1 MGFWNFVTR
10 RGPEDAAA
18 FRGTAWALAA
28 AFVLMLAAP
37 PAQAQTATKQVSN
50 TGQTVTHGAHFGNDW
65 AQSFTTGSSA
75 GGYKLTRVD
84 MRGSNTN
91 ATQPVYSVK
100 IYSDSSNL
108 PGSSVG
114 TLTNPASLPTSDALV
129 QYTHTAGID
138 LEPNTT
144 YWLVVDAD
152 TTTGWATSP
161 AAGDYV
167 NARFRATTSTSDDAG
182 AAAGWSIAATRY
194 VFRDRT
200 STGAWITT
208 SSRRLGIAIYGYA
221 KSNPPAVTGVEISS
235 TPSLDVD
242 GDNTPE
248 TYGLGEKIQVQV
260 TFDKNVT
267 VTGTP
272 RLKIKMDPNFGEFW
286 ANYESGSGAKVLT
299 FAYTVVSPNVSPNGV
314 AVLENT
320 LELNG
325 GTIKD
330 ADSVDANLAHDGLVH
345 NASHKVDSGL
355 QPATPET
362 PKSPASQR
370 PRFVSGFG
378 PLRLEPGVA
387 MNPVTLPA
395 ATGGGGAPYT
405 YVLTSSPAG
414 LAGLDF
420 NSGTRTL
427 SGTPEAEGRWTFTY
441 AATDVNGAAAILS
454 FRVTVGVALEEQ
466 QQVVRRTL
474 AEVASRTIAGAVANI
489 GTRLGDAA
497 PSPGMTIAGE
507 TVRFGAVA
515 DAPDGRACPDA
526 WGHAFETVAP
536 GCAPRAGSRGVHTGA
551 LLPASAFSWTLG
563 AAPGNKD
570 GDKED
575 GNRLDPHAPRW
586 AVWGRGDFG
595 SFSGRPDDIS
605 SYSGETRTGWLGVDA
620 REAPRGSGRPGRWVA
635 GLAVS
640 RGTSKTDYVL
650 DGEEGRIE
658 TALTALWPYG
668 RWTFGNGL
676 ELRGML
682 GAGRGEARHS
692 TEDGIEEKS
701 RLRMWTGSAGLRRPL
716 PPLGG
721 IDLAARGDV
730 SLARMQT
737 AKGNG
742 DEEQAVDGILA
753 DAWRVRGGLEASRLI
768 PFDDGSSLTPFVET
782 AARRDG
788 GDGVTGTGIELAGGL
803 RVTAPGLQVEARGR
817 WLAAHSEK
825 GAEERGVSLTARAG
839 PGAHGRGLSVV
850 LSPRWGAPSGGASG
864 GSGALWREELPRGA
878 ASGATNAREAGALDG
893 ELGYGF
899 GLFGGRLTGTP
910 NVGFGA
916 SDGGGRDYRLG
927 WRLTPAAPGYAGF
940 RVDLDATRRES
951 AGAGAPAH
959 GAMLTGAIR
968 W

>member
-1 MGFWNFVTR
+1 MPSPGIAACVF
-10 RGPEDAAA
+10 AAA
-18 FRGTAWALAA
+18 FALLLG
-28 AFVLMLAAP
+28 FAAP
-37 PAQAQTATKQVSN
+37 AAEAQTSIDLVKN
-50 TGQTVTHGAHFGNDW
+50 TGQTQVTSNPFFTKDF
-65 AQSFTTGSSA
+65 AQAFTTGSNTT
-75 GGYKLTRVD
+75 GYKLTGLDIRLEQSSGTATTYTVAVVND
-84 MRGSNTN
+84 SAGS
-91 ATQPVYSVK
+91 
-100 IYSDSSNL
+100 
-108 PGSSVG
+108 PGSTVVG
-114 TLTNPASLPTSDALV
+114 TLTNPSSLPTSWSNARF
-129 QYTHTAGID
+129 THATGFD
-138 LEPNTT
+138 LAADTT
-144 YWLVVDAD
+144 YWVRIDYASGPPPTSLVAV
-152 TTTGWATSP
+152 
-161 AAGDYV
+161 
-167 NARFRATTSTSDDAG
+167 TTSNSEDSG
-182 AAAGWSIAATRY
+182 AQAGWNIADS
-194 VFRDRT
+194 FF
-200 STGAWITT
+200 
-208 SSRRLGIAIYGYA
+208 SRANDISQWASDTNGRALMIAIRGYA
-221 KSNPPAVTGVEISS
+221 KSNPPEVTGVEISS

-286 ANYESGSGAKVLT
+286 ANYESGSGTKVLT

-330 ADSVDANLAHDGLVH
+330 ADSVDANLAHDGLAH
-345 NASHKVDSGL
+345 NASHKVNSGL

-362 PKSPASQR
+362 PKTPASQR
-370 PRFVSGFG
+370 PRFTSGVG

-387 MNPVTLPA
+387 MNSVTLPA

-414 LAGLDF
+414 LAGLSFDAT
-420 NSGTRTL
+420 TRRL

-441 AATDVNGAAAILS
+441 AATDANGAAAILS

-466 QQVVRRTL
+466 QGVVKRTL
-474 AEVASRTIAGAVANI
+474 AEVASRTIAGAVSNI

-497 PSPGMTIAGE
+497 PTPGMTIAGE
-507 TVRFGAVA
+507 TVRFGASSRPA
-515 DAPDGRACPDA
+515 DGWRNSAACPPDA
-526 WGHAFETVAP
+526 WGRAFETVAP

-563 AAPGNKD
+563 AAPG
-570 GDKED
+570 DKESE
-575 GNRLDPHAPRW
+575 NRLHPLAPRW

-620 REAPRGSGRPGRWVA
+620 REAPRGSSGGSARPGRWVA

-640 RGTSKTDYVL
+640 RGTSETDYVL

-668 RWTFGNGL
+668 RWTFANGL

-682 GAGRGEARHS
+682 GAGRGEARHE
-692 TEDGIEEKS
+692 TDDGETREKS

-716 PPLGG
+716 PPVAG

-737 AKGNG
+737 AKGGG
-742 DEEQAVDGILA
+742 DQEQAVDGILA
-753 DAWRVRGGLEASRLI
+753 DAWRVRGGIEASRLI

-788 GDGVTGTGIELAGGL
+788 GDGVTGTGLEVAGGL
-803 RVTAPGLQVEARGR
+803 RVAAPRFQVEARGR
-817 WLAAHSEK
+817 WLAAHSED

-850 LSPRWGAPSGGASG
+850 LSPRWGQPAGEANKLWQDELPKGGGAD
-864 GSGALWREELPRGA
+864 A
-878 ASGATNAREAGALDG
+878 AGRMEG
-893 ELGYGF
+893 EVGYGF
-899 GLFGGRLTGTP
+899 GHFGGRVTGTP

-916 SDGGGRDYRLG
+916 SDDTRDYRIG
-927 WRLTPAAPGYAGF
+927 WRLTPAAGGYF
-940 RVDLDATRRES
+940 QVNVDATRRES
-951 AGAGAPAH
+951 ANANEPPAH

>member
-1 MGFWNFVTR
+1 MTR
-10 RGPEDAAA
+10 DDTVGSTAVQSIPPGAVSRFRPSGIRAAA
-18 FRGTAWALAA
+18 FALAA
-28 AFVLMLAAP
+28 AFTLLLTAGT
-37 PAQAQTATKQVSN
+37 AQAQTSVTLVSN
-50 TGQTVTHGAHFGNDW
+50 TGQNQDATSSYSVER
-65 AQSFTTGSSA
+65 AQPFTTGSNA
-75 GGYKLTRVD
+75 AGYKLTSV
-84 MRGSNTN
+84 TF
-91 ATQPVYSVK
+91 PVVGA
-100 IYSDSSNL
+100 DAHNL
-108 PGSSVG
+108 PTVRIESSG
-114 TLTNPASLPTSDALV
+114 TDNKPGGILSTLTLSVATGAITGTASGD
-129 QYTHTAGID
+129 GID
-138 LEPNTT
+138 LDPNTT
-144 YWLVVDAD
+144 YFVTLHGSNDLTRSYTRTNSNSED
-152 TTTGWATSP
+152 T
-161 AAGDYV
+161 
-167 NARFRATTSTSDDAG
+167 G
-182 AAAGWSIAATRY
+182 AAAGWSIGDDSLWDDDST
-194 VFRDRT
+194 VDWDRT
-200 STGAWITT
+200 ST
-208 SSRRLGIAIYGYA
+208 SSWRIAIKGYA
-221 KSNPPAVTGVEISS
+221 KPPPKVTGVQISS

-248 TYGLGEKIQVQV
+248 TYGLGEKIQVQA

-272 RLKIKMDPNFGEFW
+272 RLKIDFSSEAWGEKW
-286 ANYESGSGAKVLT
+286 ANYESGSGTKVLT
-299 FAYTVVSPNVSPNGV
+299 FSYTVVTPNVSTQGI
-314 AVLENT
+314 AVLENS
-320 LELNG
+320 LALNG

-330 ADSVDANLAHDGLVH
+330 ADSVDAALAHTGQAH
-345 NASHKVDSGL
+345 NAAHKVNSGL
-355 QPATPET
+355 APATPET
-362 PKSPASQR
+362 PKSPASDR
-370 PRFVSGFG
+370 PRFTSGVG

-395 ATGGGGAPYT
+395 AAGGGGAPYT

-414 LAGLDF
+414 LGGLSFDA
-420 NSGTRTL
+420 GTRTL

-441 AATDVNGAAAILS
+441 AATDANGAAAILS

-466 QQVVRRTL
+466 QQVVKRTL
-474 AEVASRTIAGAVANI
+474 AEVASRTIAGAVSNI

-515 DAPDGRACPDA
+515 DAPDGMACPPDA
-526 WGHAFETVAP
+526 WGRAFETVAP
-536 GCAPRAGSRGVHTGA
+536 GCAPRAGSRGADTDA
-551 LLPASAFSWTLG
+551 LMRATAFSWTLG
-563 AAPGNKD
+563 AAEE
-570 GDKED
+570 DK
-575 GNRLDPHAPRW
+575 GLDPFALRW

-595 SFSGRPDDIS
+595 SFSGRPDGIS

-640 RGTSKTDYVL
+640 RGMSETDYTL
-650 DGEEGRIE
+650 EDETGRIE
-658 TALTALWPYG
+658 TDLTALWPYG
-668 RWTFGNGL
+668 RWTFENGL

-682 GAGRGEARHS
+682 GAGRGEARH
-692 TEDGIEEKS
+692 TADDGETREKS

-716 PPLGG
+716 PTLAG
-721 IDLAARGDV
+721 IDLAARGDM

-753 DAWRVRGGLEASRLI
+753 DAWRLRGGVEASRRI
-768 PFDDGSSLTPFVET
+768 GFDDGSSLTPFVET

-788 GDGVTGTGIELAGGL
+788 GDGVTGTGLEVAGGV
-803 RVTAPGLQVEARGR
+803 RVAAERLQIEARGR

-850 LSPRWGAPSGGASG
+850 LSPRWGAPSGG
-864 GSGALWREELPRGA
+864 SGALWREELPRGA
-878 ASGATNAREAGALDG
+878 ASGATGAREAGGFEG
-893 ELGYGF
+893 EVGYGF
-899 GLFGGRLTGTP
+899 GLNGGRFTGTP

-916 SDGGGRDYRLG
+916 SDGGGRDYRVG

-951 AGAGAPAH
+951 ANADEPPAH
-959 GAMLTGAIR
+959 GGILTGAIR